1 MKFSRL
7 LSTAV
12 LLTTLSSAGPL
23 TAAELGQA
31 APAIQIE
38 AWIKGKPVDLAAGKG
53 KHIYVVEFWAT
64 WCGPCRASI
73 PHLTELQQRLADQ
86 NVVFIGV
93 SDEPAATVRPFV
105 EKMGAKMDYT
115 VAINPG
121 RQTHKAYL
129 EAFGVNGIPHA
140 FVIDKT
146 GVIAWHGHPLAGLD
160 NALEEIV
167 AGKFDLESAR
177 RAQRAGKQSEEYL
190 AKARG
195 GEEAAQLSQLGE
207 TVLKDGVANPGM
219 LNELAWAILTD
230 PRIKSRDLDLATRA
244 AKAAYDRTA
253 GKDSAITDT
262 YARALFDTGKKTEA
276 IQFQEEA
283 VAACKDEGMRKQLEA
298 VLRQYQSK

>member
-1 MKFSRL
+1 MKLPHL
-7 LSTAV
+7 LCSTI
-12 LLTTLSSAGPL
+12 LLATLTGAGL
-23 TAAELGQA
+23 LMAADLGQP
-31 APAIQIE
+31 APALRIE
-38 AWIKGKPVDLAAGKG
+38 TWIKGQPVDLAAGKG
-53 KHIYVVEFWAT
+53 KTIYVVEFWAT

-73 PHLTELQQRLADQ
+73 PHLTELQKRFADR
-86 NVVFIGV
+86 NVVFVGV

-121 RQTHKAYL
+121 RQTHKAYM
-129 EAFGVNGIPHA
+129 EAFGVGGIPHA

-160 NALEEIV
+160 NALDEIV

-177 RAQRAGKQSEEYL
+177 RAERAAKQSEDYL

-207 TVLKDGVANPGM
+207 TVLKDGAANPGM

-253 GKDSAITDT
+253 GKDPAITDT
-262 YARALFDTGKKTEA
+262 YARALFNTGKKPEA
-276 IQFQEEA
+276 IRLQSEA
-283 VAACKDEGMRKQLEA
+283 IAACKDDGMRKQLEA
-298 VLRQYQSK
+298 VLREYQSK